1 MFSLYLPQPSNSI
14 RGEAFQWHIATR
26 NFFAWLF
33 AMPLV
38 GNEIGKALVDVCDRM
53 DMYRTRGTLNAKDL
67 MIYADFRGYSR
78 VANSP
83 DYALG
88 MLYFAEHCQNKGV
101 WTNAFAHCV
110 GMNGISP
117 LSNSSQFE
125 VSPELA

>member
-1 MFSLYLPQPSNSI
+1 MFSLYLPQPSHSA

-33 AMPLV
+33 GKSLV
-38 GNEIGKALVDVCDRM
+38 GNEIGKALVDVRDRM
-53 DMYRTRGTLNAKDL
+53 NVYRTRGAPNASDL
-67 MIYADFRGYSR
+67 MIYAEFLGYSK

-88 MLYFAEHCQNKGV
+88 MLYFAEHCQNKDV

-117 LSNSSQFE
+117 LSDSSQFD
-125 VSPELA
+125 VS